1 MTNGNDVSRHYQ
13 DAMTAQLGER
23 VTNLGRRQTNLESEM
38 RSGFKQI
45 DIDDFAVIRDERL
58 CWGATSPSG
67 RPWALL

>member
-38 RSGFKQI
+38 RSGFNQI
-45 DIDDFAVIRDERL
+45 DVDDFAVIRDEKL
-58 CWGATSPSG
+58 CCGAIGPSG